1 VIAVIDYGMGNL
13 KSVVN
18 AFSMLGAEITV
29 TRDREVIEDSQAMVL
44 PGVGAFGKCMENLA
58 AFGLIDTLKHW
69 IEQDRPYLGICLGMQ
84 VLFESSEEAPGVRG
98 LGVVRGTVVKFRGA
112 VKVPHMGWNS
122 VQILKRPEGLKGLA
136 DGEYFYFVHSYYCE
150 PLEAVTATTTDYGI
164 RFTSSVAR
172 GNLFACQ
179 FHPEKSQR
187 AGLTLLQSFINLCK

>member
-29 TRDREVIEDSQAMVL
+29 TRDRGAIERSRAMVL

-58 AFGLIDTLKHW
+58 AFGLIDTVKNW
-69 IEQDRPYLGICLGMQ
+69 IHEDRLYLGICLGMQ
-84 VLFESSEEAPGVRG
+84 ILFESSEEAPGVDG
-98 LGVVRGTVVKFRGA
+98 LGVFRGTVLKFKGDM
-112 VKVPHMGWNS
+112 KVPHMGWNS
-122 VQILKRPEGLKGLA
+122 VDLVTRPAVLEGTAG
-136 DGEYFYFVHSYYCE
+136 GEHFYFVHSYYCE
-150 PLEAVTATTTDYGI
+150 PFDAVTATTTDYGI
-164 RFTSSVAR
+164 RFTSSVTR

-187 AGLTLLQSFINLCK
+187 AGLALLRRFVDLAG